1 MRVSDRFLQYVRYA
15 SLSKGCADP
24 GEITI
29 AKALERE
36 LCNLGLSDVRRDEN
50 AYVYG
55 FLPATAGYEDRPAIG
70 FFAHTDTADEHPAG
84 AVHPV
89 LHPDYDGGDVA
100 LTGRTLRV
108 ADFPH
113 LKTLAGRTLITTD
126 GTTLL
131 GADDRAGAAEII
143 TMLETVQAEN
153 IPHGRIAVCFTSD
166 EERGSEGLDGIDLQ
180 AFGCDYAFT
189 VDGGAEGEL
198 EYENFNA
205 AGADFEIQ
213 GFNVHPGSSKD
224 TMINAA
230 LVAMEIN
237 AMLPSAETPRD
248 TEGYEGFYHLC
259 DMRGDVEHAKL
270 AYIVRDHS
278 TERFESRLD
287 TLRHIEKVINE
298 RWGKGTAA
306 LTITRQYRNMAEKIR
321 PCFHIIELAKAAI
334 RDAGLEPRVQP
345 IRGGTDGA
353 KLSYMGLP
361 CPNLGTGGYAFH
373 GPYEHCTAE
382 GMEMAE
388 KVLENIVRRFA
399 RQPQGADI

>member
-1 MRVSDRFLQYVRYA
+1 M
-15 SLSKGCADP
+15 
-24 GEITI
+24 
-29 AKALERE
+29 
-36 LCNLGLSDVRRDEN
+36 GLSDVRCDEN

-55 FLPATAGYEDRPAIG
+55 FLPATPGYEDKPAIG
-70 FFAHTDTADEHPAG
+70 FFAHTDTADDHPVD

-89 LHPDYDGGDVA
+89 LHPDYDGGDVT

-131 GADDRAGAAEII
+131 GADDRAGAAEIV
-143 TMLETVQAEN
+143 TMLETVLAEN

-166 EERGSEGLDGIDLQ
+166 EEHGSEGLDGIDLRV
-180 AFGCDYAFT
+180 FGCDYAFT

-205 AGADFEIQ
+205 AGADFEIS

-237 AMLPSAETPRD
+237 AMLPSAETPRG

-259 DMRGDVEHAKL
+259 DMRGDVGHAKL
-270 AYIVRDHS
+270 SYIVRDHS
-278 TERFESRLD
+278 AERFESRLN
-287 TLRHIEKVINE
+287 TLRHIEKATNE

-306 LTITRQYRNMAEKIR
+306 LTITQQYRNMAEKIR
-321 PCFHIIELAKAAI
+321 PCFQIVELAEAAI

-373 GPYEHCTAE
+373 GPYEHCTVE
-382 GMEMAE
+382 GMEKAE
-388 KVLENIVRRFA
+388 KVLEYIVRRFV
-399 RQPQGADI
+399 RQP